1 MINLN
6 AGFKI
11 GCDRFPGIGT
21 RGRAMVP
28 KEAFSAFDP
37 RPSVRAVSW
46 SALKAACLCLSGEV
60 QARRDGQTVT
70 VKLSSGSLASST
82 CTDTGSV
89 WNTSGNVVRPYV
101 LLIAEAALLG
111 SHHELK
117 ARWAALLEALKD
129 GGVMSWPLGEAAL
142 VRLSNRDAIK
152 NAMYAVV
159 DTLYFLLKTQGLPR
173 PDSGQTPLDSAEYLH
188 TPLLY
193 GQAVQTAGAADL
205 GDEARLMRRAAY
217 GVRALLIGPTG
228 CGKTELGKRVA
239 LSIGARLCK
248 VSGRPGLEDRDMI
261 GGVAPT
267 PSGVRWLDG
276 PLARALRSAQGGER
290 TVLLIDELMRLDPYH
305 RNLLVGA
312 LDELSAAEVRAVLGR
327 DVADGRYYTLELPGS
342 DAGTGGGNEV
352 LCAPVSLLSVVCTT
366 NMGGRYVQAGHLDP
380 ALLRRFELTLFV
392 SSLTEAQIM
401 PAYERVAGPQVAHV
415 AYALE
420 VASRSMTAEHGQ
432 SLAEPINTGVTL
444 NYLAEVAA
452 LMAAGMHV
460 TGALRAAL
468 DVTVVPFC
476 CEIGEDGL
484 PDVAARQSLSVTLER
499 LLRDQSARAA

>member
-1 MINLN
+1 M
-6 AGFKI
+6 
-11 GCDRFPGIGT
+11 
-21 RGRAMVP
+21 
-28 KEAFSAFDP
+28 
-37 RPSVRAVSW
+37 
-46 SALKAACLCLSGEV
+46 
-60 QARRDGQTVT
+60 
-70 VKLSSGSLASST
+70 
-82 CTDTGSV
+82 
-89 WNTSGNVVRPYV
+89 RPYV

-111 SHHELK
+111 THHELRT
-117 ARWAALLEALKD
+117 RWAALLTALED
-129 GGVMSWPLGEAAL
+129 GGASWPVPEAAL
-142 VRLSNRDAIK
+142 ARLSNRDVIK

-173 PDSGQTPLDSAEYLH
+173 ADSGRLPTDSAEYPH

-193 GQAVQTAGAADL
+193 GQAAQTVGAADL

-239 LSIGARLCK
+239 LALGARLCK

-267 PSGVRWLDG
+267 PSGPRWLDG
-276 PLARALRSAQGGER
+276 PLARALRSAQNGER

-327 DVADGRYYTLELPGS
+327 DVPDGRYYTLDLPGAN
-342 DAGTGGGNEV
+342 AGTGGGNEV

-392 SSLTEAQIM
+392 SPLTGAQIM
-401 PAYERVAGPQVAHV
+401 PAYERVAGPQAAWV

-420 VASRSMTAEHGQ
+420 VTSRGMTAEQGQ

-452 LMAAGMHV
+452 LIAAGMNV

-484 PDVAARQSLSVTLER
+484 PDTAARQSLSVTLER
-499 LLRDQSARAA
+499 LLRDQALRAA